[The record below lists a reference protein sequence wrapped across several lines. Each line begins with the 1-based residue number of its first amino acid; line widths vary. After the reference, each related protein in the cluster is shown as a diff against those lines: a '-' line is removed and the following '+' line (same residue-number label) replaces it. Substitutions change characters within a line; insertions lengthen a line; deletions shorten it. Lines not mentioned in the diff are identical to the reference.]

1 MSLGFYVSQA
11 SGKFSKANFFAAVR
25 TDIGVKKPQA
35 ATQWAMLQGQCISSE
50 IAIPENGWVKSHLV
64 KPPGLLKFL
73 LGTEQNFCITANF

>member
-1 MSLGFYVSQA
+1 MSLRQVENSAKPIFLLQSEQY
-11 SGKFSKANFFAAVR
+11 
-25 TDIGVKKPQA
+25 IGVKKPQA